1 MAACRQGIAPTP
13 HGSSSQGNHPGPA
26 LLERCWMV
34 RLDEPV
40 FSLAARMVPGP
51 AGIGLRLPGVSSIR
65 AKALMS
71 GLVSLQ
77 DIPVVGQNK
86 LYRSSVSAAK

>member
-1 MAACRQGIAPTP
+1 MAACVKALLP
-13 HGSSSQGNHPGPA
+13 HLMDQVTGNHPVPLFLSGA
-26 LLERCWMV
+26 DV
-34 RLDEPV
+34 RLDDQV

-71 GLVSLQ
+71 RPSL
-77 DIPVVGQNK
+77 PSRTF
-86 LYRSSVSAAK
+86 RSLARTSCIARSVSAAK